1 MRPTV
6 PAVLLL
12 LALSACAGNSTPSRP
27 ASRVAASDGLPTP
40 IQCVPFV
47 REITG
52 IELYG
57 NANTW
62 WPTAAGKG
70 YQRGTRPVV
79 GAVLVLK
86 ESDRLRDG
94 HVAAV
99 RQVIGPREIR
109 VTHANWGQDAATR
122 RMVHDAM
129 PVIDASPAN
138 DWSQPRF
145 WNERA
150 QAYGSVYP
158 AFGFIYPSSDKERR
172 NVPTP
177 IAGSGVPT
185 S

>member
-1 MRPTV
+1 MRPIF
-6 PAVLLL
+6 PALLLL
-12 LALSACAGNSTPSRP
+12 LALSACAGTSAPTGGRAPTR
-27 ASRVAASDGLPTP
+27 AAASDGLPAP
-40 IQCVPFV
+40 MQCVPFV

-70 YQRGTRPVV
+70 YQRGTRPMV

-99 RQVIGPREIR
+99 RQIVSPREIR

-145 WNERA
+145 WNERS
-150 QAYGSVYP
+150 QSYGAVYP
-158 AFGFIYPSSDKERR
+158 AFGFIYPSSNKERR
-172 NVPTP
+172 NVP
-177 IAGSGVPT
+177 VPT